1 MSPAVF
7 AGRRRWLSLLL
18 VLTGLAEAGT
28 VGAQAFAVRHLF
40 DATLLPGPDE
50 GVQVEAIV
58 GFLVAAA
65 LTAGLEAARRAISE
79 ALGQD
84 YANELRLRLFEGA
97 LADAALRPDARNASG
112 RLLPFV
118 GDLSAL
124 RRWVANG
131 LTGLVVGGVAT
142 IAVLLLITVLSR
154 PMGAVIAIVLIV
166 GAGATM
172 ALSQPIRTANHR
184 LRHQRGGLSSFIG
197 SRLEAAGA
205 VVAAGRIDRE
215 SAKVEKR
222 ARRAA
227 AAAVGRAAV
236 VGVSRGIARVTA
248 ALMLLAALLVGALEV
263 RAGHVSAGTVI
274 AVTGLTG
281 LLSLAVR
288 DLGLAFELWH
298 AAKAARLHIDAR
310 LAPEI
315 PSPRRTRRRGR
326 ATLAL
331 EKLKFGPL
339 DEPFSVS
346 VSEGQIV
353 RLATHGETSTQ
364 LLAVLGGLASPWS
377 GRARVVGRAL
387 DEVSGRHVARL
398 VGYASARA
406 GIIRGSLGMNL
417 TYRRSAPPD
426 EVARVVDLCG
436 LGSLASRLGGLGG
449 EVRDGGTNLSPA
461 ERQAVLIA
469 RALLGT
475 PPLLVLDD
483 VDSFLEPDLLNRLVR
498 ELATYPGVVVVSSRR
513 PELIELA
520 SQTWRL
526 DRDGLRTEIAAPTGA
541 ERRQEPLPCPA

>member
-7 AGRRRWLSLLL
+7 AGRRRGLSLLL

-40 DATLLPGPDE
+40 DAALLPGPAE
-50 GVQVEAIV
+50 GGQAAAIV

-65 LTAGLEAARRAISE
+65 LTAGLEAARRAVSE

-97 LADAALRPDARNASG
+97 LAEAALRPDARNASG

-142 IAVLLLITVLSR
+142 IAVLLFITVLSP
-154 PMGAVIAIVLIV
+154 PMGAVIALVLIV

-172 ALSQPIRTANHR
+172 ALSRPIRTANHR
-184 LRHQRGGLSSFIG
+184 LRQQRGGLSSFIG

-222 ARRAA
+222 GRRAA

-236 VGVSRGIARVTA
+236 VGASRGIARVTA
-248 ALMLLAALLVGALEV
+248 ALLLLAALLVGALEV
-263 RAGHVSAGTVI
+263 RAGHVSAGTVV

-298 AAKAARLHIDAR
+298 AAKAARVHIDAR
-310 LAPEI
+310 LASGI

-326 ATLAL
+326 VTLAL
-331 EKLKFGPL
+331 EKVRFGPSDRPL
-339 DEPFSVS
+339 SVS
-346 VSEGQIV
+346 VSEGQVV
-353 RLATHGETSTQ
+353 RLATHGETSTR
-364 LLAVLGGLASPWS
+364 LLAVLGGLGAPWS

-387 DEVSGRHVARL
+387 DGVSGRRVARL

-406 GIIRGSLGMNL
+406 GLIRGSLAMNL

-426 EVARVVDLCG
+426 EVARVIDLCG
-436 LGSLASRLGGLGG
+436 LGGLADRLGGLGG

-483 VDSFLEPDLLNRLVR
+483 VDSFLEPELLNRLVC
-498 ELATYPGVVVVSSRR
+498 ELATYPGVVVISSVR
-513 PELIELA
+513 PELIDLA

-526 DRDGLRTEIAAPTGA
+526 DRDGLRTEIAAATGA
-541 ERRQEPLPCPA
+541 ERQQEPIPCPA